1 MTKKGPL
8 GTAEI
13 FYIQQHCYTQDIDA
27 ICHTLDRAK
36 NLVEICAERYRVTN
50 PPPKPEV
57 HNAFS
62 QMAHKNGTTVQTQSS
77 TEMADEIRKN
87 NRMSK
92 SKHSANCVTTIK
104 KIL

>member
-13 FYIQQHCYTQDIDA
+13 YYIQQHCYTQDIDT
-27 ICHTLDRAK
+27 ICRALDRAK
-36 NLVEICAERYRVTN
+36 NLVEICAERHKVAN
-50 PPPKPEV
+50 PPPKPDV

-62 QMAHKNGTTVQTQSS
+62 QMAHKGGTTIQTQSS

-87 NRMSK
+87 NRMSGI
-92 SKHSANCVTTIK
+92 KHSTHCVTTIK
-104 KIL
+104 KTS